1 MVKVILNI
9 DKKYFFGLLFFGLM
23 LVGIAG
29 VVAYNAAGTGGNPAA
44 IGHSVDEIDWT
55 KAISGNVSAGG
66 FCTSNGCITS
76 IAGNGITITS
86 ANGTGNVTINA
97 GGGID
102 MITWNQLSSD
112 PGTRFRDID
121 EFTSLDKASSPSQSG
136 TFRTGAGNYYGI
148 AGPSSTIR
156 MIYDN
161 AIWDSSGGVLDI
173 QISPSDESYIYGIKD
188 DLPTPARIYRANK
201 PGFSFKAGLRN
212 FF

>member
-29 VVAYNAAGTGGNPAA
+29 VVAYNAAGTGGNSALF
-44 IGHSVDEIDWT
+44 GHSVDEIDWT

-112 PGTRFRDID
+112 PGTKFRDID
-121 EFTSLDKASSPSQSG
+121 EFTSMDKTLYSSQSG
-136 TFRTGAGNYYGI
+136 IIRTGAGNYKGV
-148 AGPSSTIR
+148 AGSTPGSPGSRIG
-156 MIYDN
+156 MIYDS
-161 AIWDSSGGVLDI
+161 AMW
-173 QISPSDESYIYGIKD
+173 
-188 DLPTPARIYRANK
+188 
-201 PGFSFKAGLRN
+201 
-212 FF
+212 